1 MISISIAQRQ
11 RLRESHV
18 TIFSLLPLQMLKNR
32 AKKRSKRRG
41 NVPAHLARAGSFSS
55 VTDSTMSLNCI
66 TVTLNMDTVSF
77 LGISIVGQVGI
88 CVVPLTL
95 VVDCHSYT
103 ARFTWSWISYDV
115 YLICLNSYNT
125 LPTFRATN
133 SETEETAES
142 TWDPS

>member
-1 MISISIAQRQ
+1 
-11 RLRESHV
+11 
-18 TIFSLLPLQMLKNR
+18 MLKNR

-88 CVVPLTL
+88 RLGRL
-95 VVDCHSYT
+95 HL
-103 ARFTWSWISYDV
+103 A
-115 YLICLNSYNT
+115 LNLELKSVAHNCSHDMIMK
-125 LPTFRATN
+125 N
-133 SETEETAES
+133 
-142 TWDPS
+142 

>member
-1 MISISIAQRQ
+1 
-11 RLRESHV
+11 
-18 TIFSLLPLQMLKNR
+18 MLKNR

-77 LGISIVGQVGI
+77 LGISIVGQVGV

-103 ARFTWSWISYDV
+103 ARFTWCWISYDV
-115 YLICLNSYNT
+115 CLI
-125 LPTFRATN
+125 
-133 SETEETAES
+133 
-142 TWDPS
+142 

>member
-1 MISISIAQRQ
+1 
-11 RLRESHV
+11 
-18 TIFSLLPLQMLKNR
+18 MLKNR

-88 CVVPLTL
+88 CFGRLPM
-95 VVDCHSYT
+95 SMT
-103 ARFTWSWISYDV
+103 AHDKQMK
-115 YLICLNSYNT
+115 N
-125 LPTFRATN
+125 
-133 SETEETAES
+133 
-142 TWDPS
+142 